1 MSIDMLR
8 NAENDRHHTFQDDME
23 SLLYV
28 VLYCGLLWLPHSL
41 PKRQLAMVISFL
53 FEYSDM
59 LDIGRVGGNGKVLNA
74 CHCIHSVLAAFPSDL
89 QDWLQ
94 TVMEFHRPI
103 AHSEEEYGDRWTNPN
118 HLDDFWGDY
127 LKTHVLNRDDRVVH
141 DHPHATGVLRSASS
155 TASTEAI
162 LLPTRTSEQL
172 TASPPRKRARQTPPY
187 PADSDDRVVHDHPRA
202 AGVLEPTA
210 STKTTEAILLQTR
223 SSEPEQRVV
232 SPPRKKA
239 RQTVD
244 AAMAKLRRSTR
255 LEEQAER
262 ELAESSSSKGNV
274 PKPPKKTAASRRRTR
289 HSKAVSRNK

>member
-8 NAENDRHHTFQDDME
+8 NAENDRRHTLQDDME

-41 PKRQLAMVISFL
+41 PKSQLAMVISFL

-74 CHCIHSVLAAFPSDL
+74 CHRIHSELAAFSSDL

-103 AHSEEEYGDRWTNPN
+103 AHSEEEYGDRWTNPDY
-118 HLDDFWGDY
+118 LDDFWGDY
-127 LKTHVLNRDDRVVH
+127 LKTYLLNRDDRVVH
-141 DHPHATGVLRSASS
+141 DHPHATGVFRPASS

-162 LLPTRTSEQL
+162 LLPTRSTEQL

-187 PADSDDRVVHDHPRA
+187 PADSDDRVVPRA

-210 STKTTEAILLQTR
+210 STKTPEAILPQTR

-239 RQTVD
+239 RQAVD
-244 AAMAKLRRSTR
+244 APMAKLRRSTR
-255 LEEQAER
+255 LEEQTER

-274 PKPPKKTAASRRRTR
+274 PKPPKKTRTAASRQ
-289 HSKAVSRNK
+289 